1 MLNCY
6 EQDDPRLV
14 SVVRDQ
20 VLIQPDY
27 GQEYNLSEAGTLD
40 AFYAS
45 REVFE
50 EDLALEMEETYLRDK
65 KNGFFIEAGASE
77 GIKINTSHIHGDD
90 DINTQESQTPTAS
103 CSRRG
108 TAGPGCWWSQ
118 WSTVSS
124 SNTARYEHWC
134 LVTADHIICITYIP
148 CRPT

>member
-14 SVVRDQ
+14 SMVRDQ

-40 AFYAS
+40 NFYAS

-77 GIKINTSHIHGDD
+77 GIKIRISKFHDD
-90 DINTQESQTPTAS
+90 NDINTSPGESDSHSLLFEARHGWTGLLVEPLDTGLLY
-103 CSRRG
+103 RHRKVG
-108 TAGPGCWWSQ
+108 TLL
-118 WSTVSS
+118 TV
-124 SNTARYEHWC
+124 
-134 LVTADHIICITYIP
+134 
-148 CRPT
+148 

>member
-1 MLNCY
+1 MFRPVLNCY

-14 SVVRDQ
+14 SMVRDQ

-77 GIKINTSHIHGDD
+77 GIKMNTFHINGDN
-90 DINTQESQTPTAS
+90 DINTPPGESDSHSLLFEARHGWTGLLVEPMDTGLLY
-103 CSRRG
+103 RHRKVG
-108 TAGPGCWWSQ
+108 TLPVL
-118 WSTVSS
+118 TV
-124 SNTARYEHWC
+124 
-134 LVTADHIICITYIP
+134 
-148 CRPT
+148 